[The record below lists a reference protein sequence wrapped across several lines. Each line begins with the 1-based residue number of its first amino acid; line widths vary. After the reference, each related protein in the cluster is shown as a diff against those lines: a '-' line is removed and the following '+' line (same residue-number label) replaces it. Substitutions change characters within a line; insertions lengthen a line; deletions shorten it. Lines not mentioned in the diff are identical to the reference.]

1 MLIAFPAMHQALAA
15 GLPPAVRLVDPGLDA
30 TGAARCLRPESLPL
44 DGRQARR
51 AMAEMMQLGEQFAHI
66 RDLSLLRTQNGLLR
80 RHQPGTSAPSSRT
93 ACAAGTTRR
102 SKRARVNAQTELL
115 LAYTFEERQLELA
128 EIESGVAAAGARFQ
142 AALGLDEDDSELAG
156 LGLAGTAGSAPAEV
170 EQAPWRPVL
179 AAMLAFLPEDALPVT
194 DQARVAD
201 DLAEAGLTLVPAEP
215 ADLEAWGLSPVRGP
229 AFTAEAPGFAL
240 CGLGRADPGRPWL
253 TAPRRIVY
261 LPGEGA

>member
-15 GLPPAVRLVDPGLDA
+15 GLPPAVRLFDPGLDA

-66 RDLSLLRTQNGLLR
+66 RDLSLLRTQNDFYA
-80 RHQPGTSAPSSRT
+80 GTSLDI
-93 ACAAGTTRR
+93 R
-102 SKRARVNAQTELL
+102 SELEDRLRGGNDEALKKARVNAQTELL

-179 AAMLAFLPEDALPVT
+179 AAMLAFLPEGALPVT

-215 ADLEAWGLSPVRGP
+215 ADLEAWGLSPVHGP

-253 TAPRRIVY
+253 TAPRRIIY